1 MCDKPAGSN
10 SCSTCSSRKGH
21 CMCPGTP
28 ASDED
33 EEPMVITAGPKVA
46 ILHES
51 IEVAHEA
58 NELWR
63 ADLQLRERRLVMV
76 EKQAAWDECLIGT
89 VQALMAA
96 LSRTDLVAGFVHG
109 TVVGGVGKGG
119 SAGKGKGR
127 VDPKSSVE
135 ESDDE
140 DVEGEGEGSGG
151 GDD

>member
-1 MCDKPAGSN
+1 M
-10 SCSTCSSRKGH
+10 
-21 CMCPGTP
+21 P

-33 EEPMVITAGPKVA
+33 EEPMVATAGPKVA
-46 ILHES
+46 ILCES
-51 IEVAHEA
+51 IEVTREA

-63 ADLQLRERRLVMV
+63 ANLQLREHRLAMA
-76 EKQAAWDECLIGT
+76 EKQAAWDKHLIGA

-96 LSRTDLVAGFVHG
+96 LSHTDLVADSAQGR
-109 TVVGGVGKGG
+109 VVGGVGKGR

-127 VDPKSSVE
+127 VDPESSTE

>member
-1 MCDKPAGSN
+1 M
-10 SCSTCSSRKGH
+10 R
-21 CMCPGTP
+21 PGTP

-33 EEPMVITAGPKVA
+33 EEPMVATVGPKVT
-46 ILHES
+46 IPCES
-51 IEVAHEA
+51 IEVTHEA

-63 ADLQLRERRLVMV
+63 ADLQLRECQLAMV
-76 EKQAAWDECLIGT
+76 EKQAARDERLIGA

-96 LSRTDLVAGFVHG
+96 LSRTDLVADSAQGR
-109 TVVGGVGKGG
+109 VVGGVGKGG

-127 VDPKSSVE
+127 ADLESSVE

-140 DVEGEGEGSGG
+140 DMEGEGEGSRG